1 MTEKRFFIL
10 TDAEYNDILCIRDR
24 TSKIKDI
31 YGHYRYDDLGEICNI
46 LNELFDNNNSL
57 KESLLLHLDIIDGL
71 NEKIKGLKQQ
81 LEDCEFAHRT
91 EMAHHRVVEQELKEK
106 IAKRD
111 YTSQKLFDGDV
122 E

>member
-1 MTEKRFFIL
+1 MSV
-10 TDAEYNDILCIRDR
+10 AENYFQKC
-24 TSKIKDI
+24 
-31 YGHYRYDDLGEICNI
+31 H
-46 LNELFDNNNSL
+46 
-57 KESLLLHLDIIDGL
+57 SLLNTVSILKKEIIALKMQNAD
-71 NEKIKGLKQQ
+71 LKQQ

-111 YTSQKLFDGDV
+111 YTSQKLYDGDV

>member
-1 MTEKRFFIL
+1 MNDKFTYKEGWIYFNDEYYCDFTLCNVMNLLNKENKEKEELKQQR
-10 TDAEYNDILCIRDR
+10 E
-24 TSKIKDI
+24 
-31 YGHYRYDDLGEICNI
+31 
-46 LNELFDNNNSL
+46 ELFLRERDTKNDWREL
-57 KESLLLHLDIIDGL
+57 KEE
-71 NEKIKGLKQQ
+71 NEQLKQQ

-111 YTSQKLFDGDV
+111 YTSQKLYDGDV